1 MADYRDIWSPAKVFS
16 PSAAKHQNHL
26 AKEWAYVD
34 QWLAAR
40 YHPKP
45 VPKFERNP
53 DTLKALVALASANE
67 AADEER
73 ALETKVKE
81 KALAELKA
89 RDKATLENEESVLV
103 ALEENLTPEGTRALN
118 SIALLSVALGSTST
132 DTQKLAK
139 NLIDLTKEEF
149 ELKYQSLRIEALHER
164 LRKDLTHLREKLN
177 RMEHSEEFKVPPGL
191 AGQVAEWTRTGRHLR
206 HKAEDYKER
215 VEMLQNEFNS
225 SRLATGLTV
234 EAIAEQ
240 EKAVEALKEH
250 VLNLESQAKGFQGLP
265 PEKDL
270 ARLEVERVAKELEEL
285 EAKREKLYDTMVGN

>member
-16 PSAAKHQNHL
+16 PSAAKHQTHL

-89 RDKATLENEESVLV
+89 RDQAASENEESVLIT
-103 ALEENLTPEGTRALN
+103 LEENLTPEGTRALN

-149 ELKYQSLRIEALHER
+149 ELKYQSLRIEALHKH
-164 LRKDLTHLREKLN
+164 LQKDLAHLCEKLN
-177 RMEHSEEFKVPPGL
+177 RMEHGEEFKVPPEL
-191 AGQVAEWTRTGRHLR
+191 AGQVVEWTRTSRHLR
-206 HKAEDYKER
+206 HKTEDYKER
-215 VEMLQNEFNS
+215 VEMLQFNS

-285 EAKREKLYDTMVGN
+285 EAKREKLYDTMVGI